1 MKKVLICGLLIAVA
15 FGIGYGWAYLKLRDA
30 EKKWSAANQEMQG
43 RITALERDLAVAQA
57 RVTLWETP
65 LSLSQISLHIAEKN
79 FGLATKAIDQLRDS
93 FSKAQSQLSGE
104 WQGKFDFVLPAL
116 DEIKK
121 EVQNLNPNARANTD
135 DLKNRFEQTLKSFKT
150 SG

>member
-1 MKKVLICGLLIAVA
+1 MKKFLICVLLIVIA
-15 FGIGYGWAYLKLRDA
+15 FGIGYGWGYLKMREA

-43 RITALERDLAVAQA
+43 RITALEKDLAVAQA

-79 FGLATKAIDQLRDS
+79 FGLAAKTIDQLRES
-93 FSKAQSQLSGE
+93 FTKAQSLLSGE
-104 WQGKFDFVLPAL
+104 WQGKFDFFLPAL
-116 DEIKK
+116 DEIKQ
-121 EVQNLNPNARANTD
+121 EVQNLSPNARTKAD
-135 DLKNRFEQTLKSFKT
+135 DLKNRFEQALKLSKT